1 MGAEETERSAL
12 VFDPDLS
19 VKARRRLVLKLWF
32 EIGES
37 ESVIDLADLDE
48 PFRML
53 LFRAQRAISSALN
66 SGVYV
71 ADVQSRNV
79 GETVL
84 RRRMGDRHCLARP
97 GSRSPPATPT
107 TCHQRNGCCTSSPT
121 ASAGTPRSPRPEP
134 AASGQPPG
142 GLSATGRAA

>member
-37 ESVIDLADLDE
+37 ESVIDLADLDV

-53 LFRAQRAISSALN
+53 LFRAQRAISNALN

-84 RRRMGDRHCLARP
+84 RRHEWEIATALRDLTKLSSDHK
-97 GSRSPPATPT
+97 RS
-107 TCHQRNGCCTSSPT
+107 NVSTSGPMT
-121 ASAGTPRSPRPEP
+121 AAV
-134 AASGQPPG
+134 
-142 GLSATGRAA
+142 